1 MISPRKIGI
10 GLALVGII
18 ILVGFAINAVRQF
31 ANKPARLNPA
41 PSQTPIIT
49 IQNPYSPDIV
59 PVSEPERNE
68 LRQALEASAFRA
80 LREIDPAHRPPEA
93 AARAIAI
100 VFAEYVTI
108 ARAGT
113 PEEYVAFVRARGR
126 EPQKNLL
133 DPERKDRAWKTCTSW
148 AREAPLGVDGIWA
161 RPRFIRGTEIP
172 VDPTRIRDG
181 AGTSRR
187 LSTGQFPLTDAHDRT
202 VFELILP
209 ATLPSV
215 DAVQE
220 QGAVGIHIANDAPNG
235 AWDTVGT
242 FSHGVSQGFIIFLT
256 PP

>member
-1 MISPRKIGI
+1 MQPGKIGI
-10 GLALVGII
+10 GLAIIATII
-18 ILVGFAINAVRQF
+18 IAGFAINAVRQF
-31 ANKPARLNPA
+31 SNKPARLNPA

-80 LREIDPAHRPPEA
+80 LREIDPAHRPPET

-100 VFAEYVTI
+100 VFAEYITI

-113 PEEYVAFVRARGR
+113 PDEYVAFVRARGR
-126 EPQKNLL
+126 EPQQNLA

-148 AREAPLGVDGIWA
+148 AREAPLGVDGVWA
-161 RPRFIRGTEIP
+161 RPRFIRGAEIP

-181 AGTSRR
+181 GGTSRR
-187 LSTGQFPLTDAHDRT
+187 LSTGQFPFTERHDRT

-215 DAVQE
+215 DGVQE
-220 QGAVGIHIANDAPNG
+220 QGAFALHIANDGPGG
-235 AWDTVGT
+235 AWDTLAT